1 MSEHTP
7 LPSEETVAEN
17 VAEETATEVAAQEVV
32 VEMTPATP
40 MQLVEALLFAH
51 HVPVQIRKL
60 AKLTELSEDVVR
72 ETVSKLQEAY
82 KQRGGGIVIVQ
93 QDGAVQMTTAPETA
107 EQVAAFLKTDQ
118 AGELTRPALETLT
131 IIAYRGPVSKSEI
144 ELIRGVNCSLILRN
158 LMIRGLV
165 EEAGE
170 TETGSPIY
178 QVTIDF
184 LKFLGITDIAQLPD
198 YQELNENV
206 HLKELLEKQSQDFFT
221 DK

>member
-7 LPSEETVAEN
+7 SEETII
-17 VAEETATEVAAQEVV
+17 ETAPDATIDTVEVAAESVV
-32 VEMTPATP
+32 PATAA
-40 MQLVEALLFAH
+40 QLVEALLFAH
-51 HVPVQIRKL
+51 HVPVSIRKL
-60 AKLTELSEDVVR
+60 AKLTELSEEIVQS
-72 ETVSKLQEAY
+72 TVTALQAEY
-82 KQRGGGIVIVQ
+82 RDRSGGIVIVL
-93 QDGAVQMTTAPETA
+93 QDGNVQMTTAPETA
-107 EQVAAFLKTDQ
+107 EQVAAFLKTEQ
-118 AGELTRPALETLT
+118 TGELTRPALETLT

>member
-7 LPSEETVAEN
+7 LPSEETAT
-17 VAEETATEVAAQEVV
+17 EETAQEVV
-32 VEMTPATP
+32 VETIPATAA
-40 MQLVEALLFAH
+40 QLVEALLFAH
-51 HVPVQIRKL
+51 HVPVSIRKL
-60 AKLTELSEDVVR
+60 AKLTELSEEIVQS
-72 ETVSKLQEAY
+72 TVTALQAEY
-82 KQRGGGIVIVQ
+82 RDRSGGIVIVL
-93 QDGAVQMTTAPETA
+93 QDGNVQMTTAPETA
-107 EQVAAFLKTDQ
+107 EQVAAFLKTEQ
-118 AGELTRPALETLT
+118 TGELTRPALETLT

>member
-1 MSEHTP
+1 MSEHTS
-7 LPSEETVAEN
+7 LPSEETII
-17 VAEETATEVAAQEVV
+17 ETVPDATIDTVEVAAESVV
-32 VEMTPATP
+32 PATAA
-40 MQLVEALLFAH
+40 QLVEALLFAH
-51 HVPVQIRKL
+51 HVPVSIRKL
-60 AKLTELSEDVVR
+60 AKLTELSEEIVQS
-72 ETVSKLQEAY
+72 TVTALQAEY
-82 KQRGGGIVIVQ
+82 RDRSGGIVIVL
-93 QDGAVQMTTAPETA
+93 QDGNVQMTTAPETA
-107 EQVAAFLKTDQ
+107 EQVAAFLKTEQ
-118 AGELTRPALETLT
+118 TGELTRPALETLT

>member
-7 LPSEETVAEN
+7 LPSEETAAEN
-17 VAEETATEVAAQEVV
+17 VVEEVV
-32 VEMTPATP
+32 VATSQATVATP
-40 MQLVEALLFAH
+40 TQLVEALLFAH

-60 AKLTELSEDVVR
+60 AKLTELSEDIVR

-82 KQRGGGIVIVQ
+82 QQRGGGGIVIVH